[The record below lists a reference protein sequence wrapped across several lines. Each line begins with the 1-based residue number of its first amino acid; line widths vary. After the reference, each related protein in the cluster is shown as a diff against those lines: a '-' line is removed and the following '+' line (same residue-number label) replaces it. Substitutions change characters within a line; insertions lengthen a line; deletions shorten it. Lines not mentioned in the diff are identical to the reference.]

1 MSENMQNRYV
11 ITREEINGKSCR
23 IAALYDWKRRPVEL
37 WPEANGQETLSGNIY
52 IARVD
57 SIQRNLNAAFVK
69 ISPALTC
76 YLSFEDVKHPIY
88 TKKASK
94 KEELCIGD
102 ELLVQVTRDAQKTKA
117 PAVTTNLSFAGTYAV
132 LTTGNLR
139 HGVSAKLTK
148 PQRAHYMAL
157 LEQETAYGVVIRTN
171 AAAADDTA
179 VLAEIR
185 SLAKRCDRLLAA
197 DGHKSCFTLLYQNDP
212 AYLKRLGDLRIN
224 ELEEVV
230 TDDPEVFEQLCEKF
244 HIPPEQL
251 TTSGSV
257 PVPVHAVMTADG
269 VRLRYYDDP
278 MLSLPALYGL
288 KSALS
293 EALSTRVWLK
303 SGAYLVIE
311 PTEALT
317 VVDVN
322 TGKNMAR
329 KNAQENFLAVNKEAA
344 AEIARQLR
352 LRNISGIVIVD
363 FINLENREAEDE
375 LLSVF
380 RAALKKDPV
389 PARLIG
395 MTKLGL
401 AEVTRKKT
409 QKSLQEMLT
418 GWEPRF

>member
-1 MSENMQNRYV
+1 MSEKTQNRYV
-11 ITREEINGKSCR
+11 ITREEISGKPCR
-23 IAALYDWKRRPVEL
+23 IAALYDGKRRPVEL
-37 WPEANGQETLSGNIY
+37 WPEAAGQETLSGNIY

-69 ISPALTC
+69 ISPATTC
-76 YLSFEDVKHPIY
+76 YLSFADVKHPVY
-88 TKKASK
+88 TKKAAK
-94 KEELCIGD
+94 KEELCVGD
-102 ELLVQVTRDAQKTKA
+102 ELLVQVIRDAQKTKA

-132 LTTGNLR
+132 LTTGNLK

-148 PQRAHYMAL
+148 TQRAHYMTL
-157 LEQETAYGVVIRTN
+157 LEETASYGVVIRTN
-171 AAAADDTA
+171 AAAADDAA
-179 VLAEIR
+179 VLSELH
-185 SLAKRCDRLLAA
+185 SLKKRCDSLIAA
-197 DGHKSCFTLLYQNDP
+197 AGHKRCFYLLSLTDP
-212 AYLKRLGDLRIN
+212 AYLKRLEDLRID

-230 TDDPEVFEQLCEKF
+230 TDDPEIFEQLCEKF
-244 HIPPEQL
+244 HISPDQRM
-251 TTSGSV
+251 TFGSV
-257 PVPVHAVMTADG
+257 PVPIHVVTTAEG

-278 MLSLPALYGL
+278 MLSLPALYGI

-293 EALSTRVWLK
+293 EALGARVWLK

-317 VVDVN
+317 VIDVN
-322 TGKNMAR
+322 TGKNVA
-329 KNAQENFLAVNKEAA
+329 KKAAQENFLAVNKEAA
-344 AEIARQLR
+344 EEIARQLR

-363 FINLENREAEDE
+363 FINLENKEAEEE

-389 PARLIG
+389 PAQLIG

-409 QKSLQEMLT
+409 QKPLHEMLT
-418 GWEPRF
+418 GQASPF